1 MGLLGNLLQTLG
13 GTSKSG
19 ADQGALGSIMELINS
34 QGGAD
39 GIVGKLKK
47 GGLENIVDSWIGT
60 GKNKAVKSEQISKI
74 LGSDVV
80 KQLAAKLGISPA
92 TAAAT
97 LSKYLPQIIDKLTP
111 DGKASSLPKNID
123 IQDVIGM
130 FLKK

>member
-13 GTSKSG
+13 GTAKSG
-19 ADQGALGSIMELINS
+19 ADHGALGSIMELINS
-34 QGGAD
+34 QGGVD
-39 GIVGKLKK
+39 GVVGKLKK

-92 TAAAT
+92 TAAAK
-97 LSKYLPQIIDKLTP
+97 LSQYLPQIIDKLTP
-111 DGKASSLPKNID
+111 DGKQSSLPKNIN